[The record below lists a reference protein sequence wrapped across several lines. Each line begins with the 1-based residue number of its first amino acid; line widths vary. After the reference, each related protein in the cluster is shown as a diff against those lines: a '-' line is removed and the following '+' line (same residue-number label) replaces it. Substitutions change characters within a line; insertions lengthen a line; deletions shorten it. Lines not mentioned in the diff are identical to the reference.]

1 MRVKDWEEV
10 ISLRPEGAGV
20 LGGIGATGV
29 NEFDKKSAQ
38 KAN

>member
-20 LGGIGATGV
+20 LGGIGATGADEL
-29 NEFDKKSAQ
+29 NKR
-38 KAN
+38 ANK